1 MVRKHT
7 KNCPVPLVPTTVDL
21 QVILN
26 EVLAKYKILR
36 VPTKSIHLENGGTSP
51 LTFPPVARLTVH
63 SKCSSY
69 IGLVSGVR
77 RLFFSIWVFFHEHL
91 WITGLPEKGG
101 GHFFNSSLPLS
112 PASLSSWA
120 ITAESTP
127 PGTFGYHQPVNYTR
141 SGLATIKFFL
151 FQKRENYTTSLKT
164 SKGYL
169 KNLKISNV
177 ADLLF
182 WKSVIF
188 RKSNLPESN

>member
-36 VPTKSIHLENGGTSP
+36 VPTKSIHLENGGASP
-51 LTFPPVARLTVH
+51 LTFPPVAHLRVY

-91 WITGLPEKGG
+91 WITGLPEKGEG
-101 GHFFNSSLPLS
+101 ISLTRHYHFHPLHWVAGQLLQRAHLREPLVTTNQLTTRALDLQPSSFFYSRKGKITPL
-112 PASLSSWA
+112 L
-120 ITAESTP
+120 
-127 PGTFGYHQPVNYTR
+127 
-141 SGLATIKFFL
+141 
-151 FQKRENYTTSLKT
+151 
-164 SKGYL
+164 
-169 KNLKISNV
+169 
-177 ADLLF
+177 
-182 WKSVIF
+182 
-188 RKSNLPESN
+188 